1 MPKTA
6 TIRARVEPELKHEAE
21 AMLEEL
27 GLSPTTA
34 ITLFYRQ
41 VVRQRGLPLELRV
54 PNAETRAAMLDAR
67 AGEGVTRSASVEDF
81 FAQLDAEEN
90 RGPDSPESAESRM
103 SAPGGA

>member
-6 TIRARVEPELKHEAE
+6 TIRARVEPELKAEAE

-41 VVRQRGLPLELRV
+41 VVQQQGLPLELRV
-54 PNAETRAAMLDAR
+54 PNATTRAAMLDAR
-67 AGEGVTRSASVEDF
+67 TGRNVARASSVEDF
-81 FAQLDAEEN
+81 FAKLDGDDEDDEDDAADVGHEV
-90 RGPDSPESAESRM
+90 GD
-103 SAPGGA
+103 

>member
-6 TIRARVEPELKHEAE
+6 TIRARVEPELKAEAE

-41 VVRQRGLPLELRV
+41 VVRQQGLPLELRV
-54 PNAETRAAMLDAR
+54 PNATTRAAMLDAR
-67 AGEGVTRSASVEDF
+67 AGRNVTHASSVDDF
-81 FAQLDAEEN
+81 FAKLDADDEDDGANAEQPVGGEPPA
-90 RGPDSPESAESRM
+90 RG
-103 SAPGGA
+103 